1 MTEVKI
7 PYLSSNENIRMQSI
21 AGEKP
26 HTTNNANHLSK
37 GKKESRTYWHWSR
50 TFIVQYLYKVLVG
63 RVGRTAVQN
72 QHVIPS
78 KGCQNAAS
86 PISTLGRLWR
96 ECQGFFLLYLLEF
109 YNIQKFIEKKA
120 VLNSLILP
128 NITREF
134 KEVMVRSSPDLSRKR
149 PSKQVKGITV
159 SACANRSLAFS

>member
-1 MTEVKI
+1 
-7 PYLSSNENIRMQSI
+7 MQSI

-26 HTTNNANHLSK
+26 HTTNNANHLRK

-109 YNIQKFIEKKA
+109 YNIQKFIEKKGGFKQFNPSKYHTRIQGSNGK
-120 VLNSLILP
+120 VL
-128 NITREF
+128 TRSF
-134 KEVMVRSSPDLSRKR
+134 KEK
-149 PSKQVKGITV
+149 SKQTSKRNHSFCMCKPKSRLFII
-159 SACANRSLAFS
+159 SRSMFLYKIHRQH